1 MYRFLRVLVL
11 LCAVSSVRA
20 QSYTLVIK
28 GGTVI
33 DPKNN
38 LNAVMDVAVSDGKIV
53 RVAKDIDARG
63 ALQVV
68 DAHGLLVVP
77 GLVDLHTHVFFGTD
91 PSRAY
96 DGGNAAIPPDVFSF
110 RTGVTTVVDAGCSG
124 WKDFPA
130 FKREVIDVART
141 RVLAFLNIN
150 GAGMRGSPFEQDL
163 REMDGKMAGITARQ
177 YKDII
182 VGIKVAHYT
191 GPEWTPVDEAVK
203 AGNIANIPVMID
215 FGGNRPP
222 LSIKE
227 LFFDHLRPGDIFTHC
242 FGQLAT
248 REFIVDTLTHT
259 VKPFVR
265 EAQQKGIVF
274 DVGYGE
280 ISFAF
285 SQAIPAVKSGFYPN
299 SISTDIHAHSM
310 NNSMRD
316 ILNCMS
322 KFVAMGMPVPDV
334 IRAVTWNPAKEIK
347 HEDLGSLSEGSVA
360 DIAILDLEKGKFG
373 LYDYTGYRIEATQRF
388 ACEMTVRAGRIVY
401 DLNGIAQPLVP
412 PRPMPVN
419 GATH

>member
-1 MYRFLRVLVL
+1 MYRILGVLLL
-11 LCAVSSVRA
+11 LCAVTSVRA
-20 QSYTLVIK
+20 QGYTLVIK

-38 LNAVMDVAVSDGKIV
+38 IDGVMDIAVADGKIV
-53 RVAKDIDARG
+53 RVGKDIDARG

-68 DAHGLLVVP
+68 DAAGMLVVP

-96 DGGNAAIPPDVFSF
+96 DGGSASIPPDAFSF
-110 RTGVTTVVDAGCSG
+110 RTGVTTVVDAGCAG
-124 WKDFPA
+124 WRDFPT

-141 RVLAFLNIN
+141 RVLAFLNI
-150 GAGMRGSPFEQDL
+150 GGSGMRGSPYEQDL
-163 REMDGKMAGITARQ
+163 REMDGKLAGLTARQ

-182 VGIKVAHYT
+182 VGIKVAHYN

-203 AGNIANIPVMID
+203 AGKIANIPVMVD
-215 FGGNRPP
+215 FGGNNPP
-222 LSIKE
+222 LPIQE
-227 LFFDHLRPGDIFTHC
+227 LFFQHLRPGDIFTHC
-242 FGQLAT
+242 FGQLGT

-259 VKPFVR
+259 LKPFVR

-285 SQAIPAVKSGFYPN
+285 SQALPALKGGFYPN
-299 SISTDIHAHSM
+299 SISTDLHAHSM
-310 NNSMRD
+310 NQSMRD

-322 KFVAMGMPVPDV
+322 KFLAMGMSLHDV
-334 IRAVTWNPAKEIK
+334 IQATTSNPAKEIK
-347 HEDLGSLSEGSVA
+347 HEELGNLSVGSVA
-360 DIAILDLEKGKFG
+360 DIAILNVEKGKFG
-373 LYDYTGYRIEATQRF
+373 LYDYTGYRLEASQRF
-388 ACEMTVRAGRIVY
+388 VCEMTVRNGRIVY
-401 DLNGIAQPLVP
+401 DLNGIARPLVL
-412 PRPMPVN
+412 PRPMPAG

>member
-1 MYRFLRVLVL
+1 MYRLIGVFLLVS
-11 LCAVSSVRA
+11 AVSSARG
-20 QSYTLVIK
+20 QDYTLVIK

-38 LNAVMDVAVSDGKIV
+38 INSVMDVAVNDGKIV

-68 DAHGLLVVP
+68 DARGGMVVP
-77 GLVDLHTHVFFGTD
+77 GLIDLHTHVFFGTD
-91 PSRAY
+91 LSRAY
-96 DGGNAAIPPDVFSF
+96 CGGASSIPPDGFSF

-130 FKREVIDVART
+130 FKREVIDVAKT
-141 RVLAFLNIN
+141 RVLAFLNIV
-150 GAGMRGSPFEQDL
+150 GGGMRSPYEQDL
-163 REMDGKMAGITARQ
+163 HEMDGKLAGITARQ

-182 VGIKVAHYT
+182 VGIKVAHYS

-203 AGNIANIPVMID
+203 AGKMANIPVMID
-215 FGGNRPP
+215 FGGNKPP
-222 LSIKE
+222 LSIRE

-248 REFIVDTLTHT
+248 REFVVDTVTHT

-265 EAQQKGIVF
+265 EAQQKGIIF
-274 DVGYGE
+274 DVGYGG

-285 SQAIPAVKSGFYPN
+285 SQAIPAVKEGFYPN
-299 SISTDIHAHSM
+299 SISTDIHAGSM
-310 NNSMRD
+310 NDAMKD

-322 KFVAMGMPVPDV
+322 KFVAIGMPLPQV
-334 IRAVTWNPAKEIK
+334 IQAVTWNPAKEIR
-347 HEDLGSLSEGSVA
+347 HEELGSLSVGSVA
-360 DIAILDLEKGKFG
+360 DIAILTLEKGRFG
-373 LYDYTGYRIEATQRF
+373 LFDYTGYRIEATQRF
-388 ACEMTVRAGRIVY
+388 ACEMTIRAGKIVY
-401 DLNGIAQPLVP
+401 DLNGIVRPLVL
-412 PRPMPVN
+412 PRLLPAN